1 MESRTPGDA
10 PSPSLDY
17 VAANR
22 EVQRLLGRCLLR
34 SQQAERVLK
43 AIIVAHHAAGSGHD
57 TASLASR
64 RAADV
69 AKLGL
74 GEVVD
79 LFLEDVVRISV
90 GPEELEARP
99 AKKKPKSRP
108 GKTALLS
115 QRQAEAHAAAAAAGK
130 AWFTTTLTIET
141 PQEDAQA
148 LARELKALV
157 VLRNRVVHRFSDE
170 HEIRTLHGCECALG
184 FLSEADATLCRH
196 LETIKGWALAV
207 DEAQSHFARAMSDDS
222 VLDAIFGAAPAATGD
237 EKSSSA

>member
-1 MESRTPGDA
+1 MDSRTPGDA
-10 PSPSLDY
+10 PTPSPEY

-34 SQQAERVLK
+34 SQQAERALK
-43 AIIVAHHAAGSGHD
+43 AIIVAHYTAGSGHD

-90 GPEELEARP
+90 GSEKSEARP
-99 AKKKPKSRP
+99 AKRKPKGRP
-108 GKTALLS
+108 GRTALLS
-115 QRQAEAHAAAAAAGK
+115 RRQAEAQAAAVDAGK
-130 AWFTTTLTIET
+130 PWFTTTLTIET

-148 LARELKALV
+148 LLRELRTMV
-157 VLRNRVVHRFSDE
+157 VLRNRVVHNFSEE
-170 HEIRTLHGCECALG
+170 HEIRTLHGCERAVA

-196 LETIKGWALAV
+196 LETIKVWAMTM
-207 DEAQSHFARAMSDDS
+207 DEARSAYARAMSEPG
-222 VLDAIFGAAPAATGD
+222 VLDALVDAASAAPRD
-237 EKSSSA
+237 EEL